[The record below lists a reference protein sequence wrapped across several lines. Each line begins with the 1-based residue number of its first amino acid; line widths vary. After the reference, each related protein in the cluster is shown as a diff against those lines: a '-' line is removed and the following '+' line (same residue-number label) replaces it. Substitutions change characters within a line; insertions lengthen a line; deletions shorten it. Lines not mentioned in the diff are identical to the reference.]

1 MNQILISL
9 INKFRF
15 GLYFRKLVII
25 STFLLTT
32 SVPAEIVRLRDGKT
46 ITGRVTEQN
55 ISHIQLKTEKESL
68 WIPKNDIIKIQYVP
82 VTAEQKK
89 QQLELARKKQIELQ
103 QQRARIEKEK
113 MDRTSKE
120 LELKKLDEQLLAEKS
135 SLAKEQSAR
144 AAALRE
150 LVDKGQMEKPK
161 DEPISYWDFAWRSIL
176 VPGWGHFTIDRPLMG
191 TFYLVAVT
199 ALLANTYNSGMVAL
213 NAEKENHRQAEL
225 NYYLYLQ
232 PQLAPFEMRFAYA
245 SYSNA
250 LALTA
255 YQQKVDNFNHSLY
268 ALELFYGIQLLHI
281 IYNGIAWENG
291 LLIVEGKKDTA
302 PVAGTIRTEF
312 MVLPDA
318 GINSART
325 QGGRG
330 NMARF
335 GMTYYF

>member
-1 MNQILISL
+1 MIKLLHLKIP
-9 INKFRF
+9 RF
-15 GLYFRKLVII
+15 IFLVTGLSFALSAEVV
-25 STFLLTT
+25 LLKNGQTM
-32 SVPAEIVRLRDGKT
+32 
-46 ITGRVTEQN
+46 TGRVVEQN
-55 ISHIQLKTEKESL
+55 VTQVKLRTEKENK
-68 WIPKNDIIKIQYVP
+68 WIPKTEIVKIQYVP
-82 VTAEQKK
+82 FTAEQKK
-89 QQLELARKKQIELQ
+89 QRLELARKKQTELQ
-103 QQRARIEKEK
+103 QQRSRIEKEK
-113 MDRTSKE
+113 MDRAAKE
-120 LELKKLDEQLLAEKS
+120 LELKRLDEELLIENTR
-135 SLAKEQSAR
+135 LAKEQSAR

-150 LVDKGQMEKPK
+150 LVDKGQMEKPG
-161 DEPISYWDFAWRSIL
+161 DEPISYWDFAWRSIVL
-176 VPGWGHFTIDRPLMG
+176 PGWGHFKIDRPAMG

-213 NAEKENHRQAEL
+213 NAEKENHRQAEF

-250 LALTA
+250 LALTT

-302 PVAGTIRTEF
+302 PVAGTIRTDF

-318 GINSART
+318 GINSARI

-330 NMARF
+330 NVARF